1 MLLAFVLLIAN
12 PILASLNSLLILN
25 SLIKELPISHYDM
38 PQNEICFFFFTFL
51 QSNFFYTTFQICDGI
66 VAMFLSCSDKS
77 YGLNN
82 YHIGWHKNWSRVPCP
97 HIFNNCNT
105 VDVSH
110 CLDNNSNHFSM
121 HDDIHRHSYLTA
133 SYQSYANVYLEPNS
147 HFLHN
152 YMLFIIGLMLRT
164 SSTT

>member
-1 MLLAFVLLIAN
+1 M
-12 PILASLNSLLILN
+12 
-25 SLIKELPISHYDM
+25 
-38 PQNEICFFFFTFL
+38 ICHRMRYVYFFFFYFI
-51 QSNFFYTTFQICDGI
+51 SNFFYTTFQICDGI

-82 YHIGWHKNWSRVPCP
+82 YHIEWHKNWSRVPSP

-105 VDVSH
+105 ADVSH
-110 CLDNNSNHFSM
+110 CLDINSNHFSM
-121 HDDIHRHSYLTA
+121 HDNIHRHSYLIA

-152 YMLFIIGLMLRT
+152 YILFIIGLMLRT